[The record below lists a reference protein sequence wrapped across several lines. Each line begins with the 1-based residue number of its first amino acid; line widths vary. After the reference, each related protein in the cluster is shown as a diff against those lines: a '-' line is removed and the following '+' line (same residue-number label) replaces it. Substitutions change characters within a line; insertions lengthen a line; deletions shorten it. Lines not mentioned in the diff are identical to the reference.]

1 MCGSL
6 VVVSKTNW
14 AFSFFLSVAFVLLL
28 SQGSR
33 ALAAAASA
41 DGRSSSTAPWYPSS
55 SAASPAFDP
64 VSTASPG
71 SKVSFN
77 VLLKNNST
85 LRREKASDPTTR
97 PRPRRNV
104 TLPILALLDL
114 SSSGGTTGD
123 TIDGSSLLNTA
134 QMAVAHVNAQGLIPG
149 FQLKLLVNDS
159 KVTKNK

>member
-1 MCGSL
+1 MSRCVCGSL

-55 SAASPAFDP
+55 SAASPAFGP

-77 VLLKNNST
+77 VLLK
-85 LRREKASDPTTR
+85 KASDPTTR